1 MADDHDAPAA
11 SDSSASS
18 EGTAASGSG
27 APTDAK
33 ARFREALARKHDSAH
48 RSAEGRQNTGVV
60 QGSEVTGAAKRSF
73 RRKTG

>member
-11 SDSSASS
+11 SDSSTPESS
-18 EGTAASGSG
+18 
-27 APTDAK
+27 APADAK
-33 ARFREALARKHDSAH
+33 ARFREALARKHDTAH

>member
-1 MADDHDAPAA
+1 MADDHEAAEATESAAP
-11 SDSSASS
+11 DSRPVA
-18 EGTAASGSG
+18 GG
-27 APTDAK
+27 DVR

-60 QGSEVTGAAKRSF
+60 QGSEITGAAKRSF

>member
-1 MADDHDAPAA
+1 MADDHKAAEATESTAPQDLPAA
-11 SDSSASS
+11 A
-18 EGTAASGSG
+18 G
-27 APTDAK
+27 DAK

-60 QGSEVTGAAKRSF
+60 QGSEITGAAKRSF

>member
-11 SDSSASS
+11 SDSSTSDSSAAESSAS
-18 EGTAASGSG
+18 A
-27 APTDAK
+27 DAK
-33 ARFREALARKHDSAH
+33 ARFREALDRKHDTAH

-60 QGSEVTGAAKRSF
+60 QGSEVTASAKRSF